1 MKNKVIAFTGKK
13 GSGKNTLANFLVGY
27 QLRANE
33 VIKDFSLDD
42 NGKLHAVY
50 EIGDGK
56 TAEGLLDLDR
66 DDYDFSLH
74 ASQSIWPFAKTYAFA
89 TPLKEMCV
97 GLFGIPRELVYGT
110 DEQKNT
116 LVEHLR
122 WENMPGVITVESAWE
137 IFNTFNSWNYHNL
150 NDEEINIL
158 KQKIKHQ
165 FSPQDFNPHNPT
177 WSVFPDHKLI
187 VHHPG
192 PMTSREFMQFLG
204 TEVMRK
210 MYGPIW
216 VNFLTKQVQEENSTL
231 SIITDLRFPNE
242 DDGLRS
248 LDSSKYDVKIVG
260 LTRCIDSEDKHT
272 SESLFDEVK
281 KDAVLDNANSDLLT
295 TCQQLTECMNDWGW
309 FE

>member
-50 EIGDGK
+50 ETGDGK

-66 DDYDFSLH
+66 DDYEFSLH

-122 WENMPGVITVESAWE
+122 WENMPGVVTIEFHEWM
-137 IFNTFNSWNYHNL
+137 
-150 NDEEINIL
+150 
-158 KQKIKHQ
+158 
-165 FSPQDFNPHNPT
+165 
-177 WSVFPDHKLI
+177 SVFDSNYDMNSIDLACDLLGITIHK
-187 VHHPG
+187 PG
-192 PMTSREFMQFLG
+192 AMTAREFMQFLG
-204 TEVMRK
+204 TDIMRK

-216 VNFLTKQVQEENSTL
+216 VNFLTKQIQQENSTL

-242 DDGLRS
+242 DTGLRS
-248 LDSSKYDVKIVG
+248 LDPSKYDVKVVG
-260 LTRCIDSEDKHT
+260 LTRCIDSGDKHT

-281 KDAVLDNANSDLLT
+281 KDALLDNANNDLLT
-295 TCQQLTECMNDWGW
+295 TCQQLTEHMNEWGW

>member
-122 WENMPGVITVESAWE
+122 WENMPGVIITENVRLWTFGNSENKIIATE
-137 IFNTFNSWNYHNL
+137 TLIEKVKNALATGNNTSIVWGPELEFEQSNSVIYHA
-150 NDEEINIL
+150 
-158 KQKIKHQ
+158 
-165 FSPQDFNPHNPT
+165 
-177 WSVFPDHKLI
+177 
-187 VHHPG
+187 PG

>member
-56 TAEGLLDLDR
+56 TAEGFLDLDR
-66 DDYDFSLH
+66 DDYEFSLH

-122 WENMPGVITVESAWE
+122 WENMPGVIPTENVRLWTFGNLENKTIATE
-137 IFNTFNSWNYHNL
+137 TLIEKVKKALATGNNTDIVWGSELEFEKSNSVIYHA
-150 NDEEINIL
+150 
-158 KQKIKHQ
+158 
-165 FSPQDFNPHNPT
+165 
-177 WSVFPDHKLI
+177 
-187 VHHPG
+187 PG
-192 PMTSREFMQFLG
+192 PMTAREFMQFLG

-210 MYGPIW
+210 MYGAVW
-216 VNFLTKQVQEENSTL
+216 VNFLTKQIQQENSTL

-242 DDGLRS
+242 DVGLRS
-248 LDSSKYDVKIVG
+248 LDPSKYDVKVVG
-260 LTRCIDSEDKHT
+260 LTRCIDSGDKHT

-281 KDAVLDNANSDLLT
+281 KDAVLDNANNDLLT
-295 TCQQLTECMNDWGW
+295 TCQQLTEHMNDWGW

>member
-42 NGKLHAVY
+42 NGKLYAVY
-50 EIGDGK
+50 EIGDSK

-66 DDYDFSLH
+66 DDYEFSLH

-122 WENMPGVITVESAWE
+122 WENMPGVIPTENVRLWTFGNKKALATGN
-137 IFNTFNSWNYHNL
+137 NTDIVWGSELEFEQYNSVIYHA
-150 NDEEINIL
+150 
-158 KQKIKHQ
+158 
-165 FSPQDFNPHNPT
+165 
-177 WSVFPDHKLI
+177 
-187 VHHPG
+187 PG
-192 PMTSREFMQFLG
+192 PMTAREFMQFLG

-210 MYGPIW
+210 MYGAIW
-216 VNFLTKQVQEENSTL
+216 VNFLTKQIQQENSTL

-242 DDGLRS
+242 DVGLRS
-248 LDSSKYDVKIVG
+248 LDPSKYDVKVVG
-260 LTRCIDSEDKHT
+260 LTRCIDSGDKHT

-281 KDAVLDNANSDLLT
+281 KDAVLDNANNDLLT

>member
-137 IFNTFNSWNYHNL
+137 IFNTFNSWNYH
-150 NDEEINIL
+150 
-158 KQKIKHQ
+158 
-165 FSPQDFNPHNPT
+165 
-177 WSVFPDHKLI
+177 KLI

-192 PMTSREFMQFLG
+192 PMTAREFMQFLG

>member
-122 WENMPGVITVESAWE
+122 WENMPGVIITENVRLWTFGNSENKIIATE
-137 IFNTFNSWNYHNL
+137 TLIEKVKNALATGNNTSIVWGPELEFEQSNSVIYH
-150 NDEEINIL
+150 
-158 KQKIKHQ
+158 
-165 FSPQDFNPHNPT
+165 T
-177 WSVFPDHKLI
+177 
-187 VHHPG
+187 PG

-210 MYGPIW
+210 MYGPIL

-248 LDSSKYDVKIVG
+248 LDPSKYDVKIVG

-272 SESLFDEVK
+272 SESFFDEVK
-281 KDAVLDNANSDLLT
+281 KDAVLDNANNDLLT

>member
-66 DDYDFSLH
+66 DDYEFSLH

-122 WENMPGVITVESAWE
+122 WENMPGVIPTENVRLWTFGNLENKTMATE
-137 IFNTFNSWNYHNL
+137 TLIEKVKNALATGNNTDIVWGSELEFEQSNSVIYHA
-150 NDEEINIL
+150 
-158 KQKIKHQ
+158 
-165 FSPQDFNPHNPT
+165 
-177 WSVFPDHKLI
+177 
-187 VHHPG
+187 PG

-216 VNFLTKQVQEENSTL
+216 VNFLTKQVQQENSTL

-242 DDGLRS
+242 DDGIRS
-248 LDSSKYDVKIVG
+248 LDPSKYDVKVVG
-260 LTRCIDSEDKHT
+260 LTRCIDSKDKHA

-281 KDAVLDNANSDLLT
+281 KDAVLDNANNDLLT
-295 TCQQLTECMNDWGW
+295 TCQQLTECMNNWGW